1 MISIFLLLFF
11 FNDFVVNNKGNDMFL
26 GNKTKDVCYYG
37 IRFFGGIKIN
47 DVYLWIKVF
56 LDIFKKL
63 LEVYIIILYNCRRVR
78 WF

>member
-11 FNDFVVNNKGNDMFL
+11 FNDFMVNNKGNDMFL

-47 DVYLWIKVF
+47 DVYL
-56 LDIFKKL
+56 
-63 LEVYIIILYNCRRVR
+63 
-78 WF
+78 